1 MMRIENRS
9 SRWTRYLGTGLTILG
24 GFFCAGSSRDLRS
37 SALPML
43 DGTDGKGVLAV
54 GNGEAWPLAVDS
66 ITAEGIR
73 RHIEV
78 LAADAMEGRETGSAG
93 YERASGYVAHEF
105 EAIGL
110 APAGDGDRFFQTIP
124 LFETRLVPESASMG
138 LRRDQTIVELE
149 FRSDF
154 IAFGGYGPEH
164 EEVEAPLA
172 FVGYGVKAPEYG
184 HDDFA
189 DIDVSGK
196 ILVMLSGAPPYFAT
210 DQRAYYSSGLVK
222 RDLAVELGAVGYVV
236 VRTPV
241 DQERRPWARY
251 LPGIGSPEMCW
262 VDSDGRPFEGFLQL
276 QGTAVLSQSG
286 AEKLFTL
293 AGYDLAAIFEKHTK
307 GQLGNPVVGSFDMD
321 VTATLAQSS
330 KQRRVRSANV
340 LGLLAGSD
348 PSRRDEF
355 VIYTAHLDHLGIRP
369 GENGDEIHNGMYDNA
384 AGVAVILEVAR
395 AMASLTPAPRRSI
408 LFAALAGEEQG
419 LKGSSFLAHHPPV
432 PIEML
437 VANLNVD
444 MPYLGFPIANLE
456 AFGAEHSTLESAV
469 RRATAAVG
477 IALTPDS
484 MPERVRFVR
493 SDQFSFVQRG
503 IPALALKPGSES
515 ADPAIDGGA
524 MLSDFLSHHYHQ
536 PSDDLALPFDAAG
549 AESFARAALLTGLLV
564 AESDDRPRWND
575 GDFFGTKFGREE

>member
-1 MMRIENRS
+1 MS
-9 SRWTRYLGTGLTILG
+9 LT
-24 GFFCAGSSRDLRS
+24 
-37 SALPML
+37 
-43 DGTDGKGVLAV
+43 VLAGFLCG
-54 GNGEAWPLAVDS
+54 GNGRALKISETLVRGSTEGRAVLMAPETKSWSMAIDS
-66 ITAEGIR
+66 TTAEGIR

-78 LAADAMEGRETGSAG
+78 LAADAMEGRETGTAG
-93 YERASGYVAHEF
+93 YERASDYVAQEF

-110 APAGDGDRFFQTIP
+110 APAGDDDGYFQTIP
-124 LFETRLVPESASMG
+124 LFETRLVPDSASMS
-138 LRRDQTIVELE
+138 LRRDPTMVDLE

-154 IAFGGYGPEH
+154 ITFAGYGPEH
-164 EEVEAPLA
+164 EEIEASLV
-172 FVGYGVKAPEYG
+172 FVGYGVRAPEYG

-262 VDSDGRPFEGFLQL
+262 VDSDGRPYEGFLQL
-276 QGTAVLSQSG
+276 QGSAILSQSG
-286 AEKLFTL
+286 AEKLFAL
-293 AGYDLAAIFEKHTK
+293 AGYDLAAIFEKHAN
-307 GQLGNPVVGSFDMD
+307 GQPGNPVVGSFDMG
-321 VTATLAQSS
+321 VTATLAQRSVH
-330 KQRRVRSANV
+330 RRVRSANV
-340 LGLLAGSD
+340 LGLIPGSD
-348 PSRRDEF
+348 PTLRDEY

-369 GENGDEIHNGMYDNA
+369 GEDGDDIHNGMYDNA
-384 AGVAVILEVAR
+384 TGVAVILEVAR
-395 AMASLTPAPRRSI
+395 GLARLTPAPRRSI

-419 LKGSSFLAHHPPV
+419 LKGSSFLSHHPPV
-432 PIEML
+432 PIEKL

-456 AFGAEHSTLESAV
+456 AFGAEHSTLETAV
-469 RRATAAVG
+469 RRATEVAG
-477 IALTPDS
+477 LALTPDS

-515 ADPAIDGGA
+515 SDPAIDGGA
-524 MLSDFLSHHYHQ
+524 MLSDFLTNHYHR
-536 PSDDLALPFDAAG
+536 PSDDLDLPFDRVG
-549 AESFARAALLTGLLV
+549 AVRFARAALLTGLWV

-575 GDFFGTKFGREE
+575 GDFFGTKFSRE